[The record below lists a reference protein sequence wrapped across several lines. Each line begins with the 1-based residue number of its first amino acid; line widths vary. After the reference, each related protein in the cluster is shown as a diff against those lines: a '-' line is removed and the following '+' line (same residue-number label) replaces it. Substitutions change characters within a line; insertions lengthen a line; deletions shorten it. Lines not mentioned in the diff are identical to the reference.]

1 MLEQWRRFHGL
12 QLVLNYWKPSLMGQL
27 LTRHHRR
34 QQIYK
39 WRAMSTTLGAC
50 YARKEMTS

>member
-34 QQIYK
+34 QPIYK